1 MNNHQSLSIRK
12 YLTVVYTES
21 TWVWIQK
28 LNLASRYYFKLSTH
42 DFEFVVSIVTD
53 LLRILLCVMP
63 RRVCVVVSV
72 EREVGKV

>member
-1 MNNHQSLSIRK
+1 MH
-12 YLTVVYTES
+12 E
-21 TWVWIQK
+21 
-28 LNLASRYYFKLSTH
+28 
-42 DFEFVVSIVTD
+42 FEFVVAIVTD

>member
-21 TWVWIQK
+21 TWLWIQK

-42 DFEFVVSIVTD
+42 DFELVVSIVTD

>member
-28 LNLASRYYFKLSTH
+28 LNLASRYYFKLSMH